1 MATKSAEQKA
11 IEKRVREEKRHALE
25 AARRERAKAADMIK
39 DFLVST
45 GIPND
50 KYSAHPC
57 QEMMFMK
64 KEEKWSI
71 DTRKMPDEYLD
82 R

>member
-25 AARRERAKAADMIK
+25 AARRERAMVADMIK

-50 KYSAHPC
+50 KVFCSSLPGNDVH
-57 QEMMFMK
+57 
-64 KEEKWSI
+64 EK
-71 DTRKMPDEYLD
+71 RGKMEY
-82 R
+82 RY